1 MKIGDLV
8 QIKQSQINPTK
19 TLWDGD
25 MALIVRKIPF
35 YEMQGKVSDPY
46 QDWFEVLLC
55 NDGRL
60 KTLREDYLRRAIRGD
75 R

>member
-1 MKIGDLV
+1 MDVGDLV
-8 QIKQSQINPTK
+8 RVRAGPAKGAKS
-19 TLWDGD
+19 LWAGEL
-25 MALIVRKIPF
+25 ALIVRKIPF

-46 QDWFEVLLC
+46 QVWFEILLC
-55 NDGRL
+55 DDGRL